1 MTKPTITISE
11 DFDTGLFT
19 LMATSYSQTMPA
31 GPRLFR
37 APPHP
42 AICFEHVTEAD
53 AIRDA
58 QLLRDYIDAEWPKK
72 AMSKAKIRR
81 GGE

>member
-1 MTKPTITISE
+1 MTKPIITVAE

-19 LMATSYSQTMPA
+19 LMATSYGRTEVA

-58 QLLRDYIDAEWPKK
+58 QLLRDYLDAAWPKK
-72 AMSKAKIRR
+72 AMSKAVLRR